1 MGQGRSFGLVIHW
14 VAPVVSVGRFATDSS
29 GLRGI
34 EIPAT
39 RPLCGSV
46 TPAFATSSV
55 DKIAFA
61 RDRAR
66 MECIHPLRD
75 DFGSIAVIAP
85 VLLQSPKKPEVIQLP
100 LPSAAEQARAL
111 PTHP

>member
-1 MGQGRSFGLVIHW
+1 MHGPGAVFWIGHSLCCSGRECWVFGH
-14 VAPVVSVGRFATDSS
+14 
-29 GLRGI
+29 GLLLDCEALRSR
-34 EIPAT
+34 P

-61 RDRAR
+61 RDWAR

-100 LPSAAEQARAL
+100 
-111 PTHP
+111 